1 MESFIGNI
9 QKENKRTESSGEIGV
24 CDTTRAGIGRQGP
37 GHIYKNTTWIFRL
50 EWKC

>member
-9 QKENKRTESSGEIGV
+9 QKANKRTESSGEIDM
-24 CDTTRAGIGRQGP
+24 CDTTRARIRRQGSSN
-37 GHIYKNTTWIFRL
+37 IYKNTTWIFRL